1 MLIIPLLN
9 HLMLLTLLDILCIH
23 LTLISITVLKID
35 LPCSWCAAVHCH
47 LLLAPIYRPRI
58 HHSRH
63 LTMTVHCN
71 SALPCSSLQLP
82 RSLPSPCP

>member
-23 LTLISITVLKID
+23 LTLISITVLAID

-47 LLLAPIYRPRI
+47 LLLPPT
-58 HHSRH
+58 HS
-63 LTMTVHCN
+63 
-71 SALPCSSLQLP
+71 P
-82 RSLPSPCP
+82 